1 MQLLESKCNW
11 FWAQIIIKDC
21 KIFFFPKKKLNE
33 HKPNSLN
40 STLVPRLYKETL
52 IINVKNEA
60 KKYQPDGS
68 EGEKVVEN
76 FYCLPYHKNIE
87 NRFLN
92 KA

>member
-1 MQLLESKCNW
+1 MKVNVTYFDPKLLLGI
-11 FWAQIIIKDC
+11 ARY
-21 KIFFFPKKKLNE
+21 FFPKKKLNE
-33 HKPNSLN
+33 HKLNSLN

-60 KKYQPDGS
+60 KKYQPGGS

>member
-1 MQLLESKCNW
+1 MKVNVTDFEPKLLLRIAKY
-11 FWAQIIIKDC
+11 
-21 KIFFFPKKKLNE
+21 FFFPKKKLNE

-60 KKYQPDGS
+60 KKYQPGGS

-76 FYCLPYHKNIE
+76 FYYLPYNKNIE